1 MRTKINKLKEALIA
15 NGENINFTEV
25 INGYSH
31 VEEYSFVGYYKGDL
45 IGCRIYENKQEIF
58 KNLTKK
64 AERTC
69 INLLKEFDL
78 WNE

>member
-1 MRTKINKLKEALIA
+1 MRTKINKLKKELIA
-15 NGENINFTEV
+15 NGVNIDFTEV

-31 VEEYSFVGYYKGDL
+31 VQCCSFVGYYKGDL

-58 KNLTKK
+58 KTLTKQ
-64 AERTC
+64 AEQTC

-78 WNE
+78 WTE